1 MTLVQQQ
8 FEVGGMHCGS
18 CAAGIE
24 VFLSSTDGIK
34 NVTVD
39 YDAGKASVEYDKEQT
54 SSEKIV
60 EDIGMLGYTVKPSTE
75 SPRHDA
81 NSHEQ

>member
-1 MTLVQQQ
+1 MTFVKQQ
-8 FEVGGMHCGS
+8 FDVGGMHCDS

-24 VFLSSTDGIK
+24 MFLSSTDGVK
-34 NVTVD
+34 KVTVD

-60 EDIGMLGYTVKPSTE
+60 EDIGMLGYTVKPSAE
-75 SPRHDA
+75 PPAS
-81 NSHEQ
+81 